1 LQAPQPEGK
10 HQKNSQQDVLH
21 CGETE
26 LRDFFLAT

>member
-21 CGETE
+21 CGEAE
-26 LRDFFLAT
+26 LRDFFFAT